1 MLEPVRQFI
10 NRHFELTDVEFRIL
24 ASKLHL
30 VNFDKK
36 TKLVGIG
43 DVATNVY
50 FVLKGITRRYFY
62 RGKQEIIT
70 HLIKEGGLMG
80 SVISFLTG
88 EPSRYVLET
97 IEPVTAYSISKKDIE
112 ELFES
117 DKRWEKFGR
126 KILTAFFIQIEYH
139 NIDMIRYST
148 RERFINFMKENPD
161 LVQTDAMQLLTPKQI
176 FELKGGVIGALKTA
190 AYSTGVLNT
199 NSDMKRLFE
208 SGVKS
213 YEAYE
218 NIAVRREQSRVI
230 KQGVKYDQWYKQKE
244 NYYIRYFP
252 ESYKKV
258 RIQVYVPEGILDAD
272 NKLNGD
278 YVVFDP
284 TGQQAT
290 PAFTNAQRLGIG
302 APVIDVIKAVIKVNK
317 QQPVPKK
324 QPEKTN
330 PKNPKTG
337 A

>member
-1 MLEPVRQFI
+1 M
-10 NRHFELTDVEFRIL
+10 
-24 ASKLHL
+24 
-30 VNFDKK
+30 
-36 TKLVGIG
+36 
-43 DVATNVY
+43 
-50 FVLKGITRRYFY
+50 
-62 RGKQEIIT
+62 
-70 HLIKEGGLMG
+70 
-80 SVISFLTG
+80 
-88 EPSRYVLET
+88 
-97 IEPVTAYSISKKDIE
+97 
-112 ELFES
+112 
-117 DKRWEKFGR
+117 
-126 KILTAFFIQIEYH
+126 
-139 NIDMIRYST
+139 
-148 RERFINFMKENPD
+148 
-161 LVQTDAMQLLTPKQI
+161 
-176 FELKGGVIGALKTA
+176 
-190 AYSTGVLNT
+190 
-199 NSDMKRLFE
+199 
-208 SGVKS
+208 
-213 YEAYE
+213 
-218 NIAVRREQSRVI
+218 I

>member
-1 MLEPVRQFI
+1 MITRLHRNLLFVLFLTACSSSRNSSQSTGDNNTFNSETPAQRELVSEQQLQSLMDLPQTQF
-10 NRHFELTDVEFRIL
+10 
-24 ASKLHL
+24 
-30 VNFDKK
+30 
-36 TKLVGIG
+36 GG
-43 DVATNVY
+43 
-50 FVLKGITRRYFY
+50 FVLKRGFYEAEFKTYCLQPGTPDPRQGDAYFQ
-62 RGKQEIIT
+62 G
-70 HLIKEGGLMG
+70 
-80 SVISFLTG
+80 
-88 EPSRYVLET
+88 
-97 IEPVTAYSISKKDIE
+97 PVTGHRKEIVESILFNSRDKK
-112 ELFES
+112 
-117 DKRWEKFGR
+117 
-126 KILTAFFIQIEYH
+126 
-139 NIDMIRYST
+139 NIDQKNIQLLLWSVVSRSDFN
-148 RERFINFMKENPD
+148 RLSPA
-161 LVQTDAMQLLTPKQI
+161 VQTDAMQLLTPKQI